1 MLFWYMHWVGLL
13 MFSFSAIFQIYRY
26 YQTIVQL
33 YWDDDMI
40 YELTMARY
48 LETLTLEVGVLEHE
62 PKSVVLG
69 LWSEVDN
76 LNHLA
81 THVPF

>member
-1 MLFWYMHWVGLL
+1 
-13 MFSFSAIFQIYRY
+13 
-26 YQTIVQL
+26 
-33 YWDDDMI
+33 
-40 YELTMARY
+40 
-48 LETLTLEVGVLEHE
+48 LEHE

-81 THVPF
+81 THVPFWYIKVLECICFRNDEFWFFSKLTILKYSSI

>member
-1 MLFWYMHWVGLL
+1 
-13 MFSFSAIFQIYRY
+13 
-26 YQTIVQL
+26 
-33 YWDDDMI
+33 MI